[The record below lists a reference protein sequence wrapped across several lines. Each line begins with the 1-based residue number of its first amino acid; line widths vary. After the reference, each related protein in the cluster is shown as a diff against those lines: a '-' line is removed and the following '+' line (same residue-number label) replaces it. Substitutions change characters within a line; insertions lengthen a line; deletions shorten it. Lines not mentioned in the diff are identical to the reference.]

1 MADKQNVGGIEV
13 TADVKLGP
21 LNEKLEQLTDI
32 LKTFDNRKF
41 TVTGDL
47 KGSFFKDLD
56 QAIQKIAAGAKAPV
70 QLDAAQNSAAKLQD
84 QLNKMN
90 NLEAKVASFEVA
102 NDAAASIQ
110 AYLDAQKFVA
120 KISKFEI
127 DENSLAEQ
135 IQTALTGRK
144 FKLDVDIGEVTG
156 TVTPGKG
163 ATAAQRAATPA
174 AAAPAKPAAASAAA
188 TAAQAAGID
197 PSRIADAIAKAIAA
211 ATTGTAPAAHSAA
224 AKTEAARG
232 TSNTVSP
239 TAFGL
244 RADASPAAT
253 WAARQ
258 SIQYRGLGTQR
269 YDQPRPFVP
278 PGVHGFKFTKTMATQ
293 RPDIAMVLA
302 DAGVAPGEY
311 APKAAA
317 FQVAS
322 ILLQEQED
330 EAKDAV
336 LRAIYRSA
344 MDPFDVGGGAA
355 GLKTMGDRVVRRGFH
370 GRRPTPRGTGR
381 TPQFGGGRAQLN
393 AGTLT
398 EPSVI
403 GPALRTAMPTP
414 RTAWHTGEGVQFD
427 KEFIDRIEGLIGGQG
442 VATGRADTPA
452 IAQARARVAELE
464 KQEARTTPEEETL
477 ANLRSTVS
485 RFDTTQGLGVTGV
498 NREANWQEA
507 RELLRPR
514 MAKLVE
520 DVVSAGHKPR
530 EFFAGV
536 RRSMEGRIQEGG
548 KIEDIGSETGPLEL
562 EAITL
567 TQLYKDL
574 EIAQERRTG
583 GRISK
588 RGGRYGVRGAPMGK
602 FETGIVTPG
611 WIPRDLTEADVS
623 AERSQFR
630 GEPSQAG
637 DTYERKDKSKYSPA
651 QRLSEKQQLERQ
663 KQALSKQLADIG
675 AGTRTQVARTSAA
688 RRRLAER
695 GITQLVAGGQLPA
708 TAPIPEPPA
717 FLGART
723 PAAEVSLES
732 GSTTDIADA
741 KAKAR
746 GLSRFVG
753 PLLPGPEKY
762 RTESREWLQA
772 VAKVERANARI
783 ERARSQAVAG
793 VVGGKTAELEAA
805 GESSRQEQIA
815 AINAQIAEIDEK
827 LKTASDVVP
836 EPLTKEAGTERIA
849 SYTGKGGR
857 AVARKAKSTRRKA
870 LRGLGATVAEKG
882 VDKRPETELISAR
895 GKLFQRLFEG
905 EAYKRVEELRN
916 LESMTATGAVE
927 TYSQLSGQE
936 QVDPAIED
944 MLRNEARKQFIAA
957 LPEDEAD
964 LYTKAQ
970 GIPMTDEEA
979 QNWRA
984 NEVGRAARVGAEAT
998 AFDERHGRKRRT
1010 RATPAAEPTP
1020 AGTVTD
1026 INEYRAFRKKGG
1038 GIGWM
1043 GPKGFVSQKNVP
1055 AQNVASEMLRIGGA
1069 ASGEGSA
1076 GIPPGAIGAGGS
1088 GGGGGRVYDVRV
1100 RNFNELNRLLT
1111 GTTQQGALGALFRK
1125 SASPLDKMDFQGT
1138 PEEAAKAFAGG
1149 DLEKLQAMLR
1159 GEVAVPAA
1167 AGKRAKRVAAPRGAR
1182 AEARFE
1188 DAAFTFAQGAEPSEE
1203 IVNPP
1208 QPGYDYAF
1216 WPESPMYQPSP
1227 TFNQREEAR
1236 TVRPAEARMV
1246 ETRKQAE
1253 VTRARK
1259 EQDAADRAQEKAVD
1273 KLIEAGVKGMPKTS
1287 KSMKLASPE
1296 EEKPAAAGA
1305 AAKPAKAKA
1314 IDNPADDFYKA
1325 AAKAGYPIAPR
1336 TGMAD
1341 RRAAA
1346 QQEIAQQYG
1355 EFNLQRQMLPERAPG
1370 VAFAQVFARLT
1381 GVKGRMEAAAEARS
1395 SAERELLTAKELR
1408 MADEGRLVSVKE
1420 YRAALGENL
1429 GAQAA
1434 SMRSQGKS
1442 NQEIKTALAEQSAL
1456 HKRSI
1461 SEEKELVAQVAKRR
1475 DTEGEATQKLK
1486 ETDTALSKAGGKMA
1500 SFSQIGALFVGAKA
1514 FMLFNQALDQ
1524 TIQLASDVGGRA
1536 VDQMLGFQA
1545 TNDKVTKSLASQITA
1560 FHGNTLAAEG
1570 QMAVMAGLSDAG
1582 AKFIGKYVIPNAQA
1596 MAGSA
1601 ANVQASDMFR
1611 AASYRG
1617 GQGGKYMGFAP
1628 GLFEGQGG
1636 VLGGQL
1642 LAEQMGGV
1650 PGVLE
1655 RTVND
1660 LSAFTSDMRTI
1671 PQLERS
1677 IAADRANLIQIG
1689 PRSAA
1694 PSQAAYDAAVA
1705 AASAANAPMEGKIA
1719 FEEQRLA
1726 AAQGAPGTRTAY
1738 VKDLNDT
1745 MRRGAVRMGDLAGST
1760 AQLETQFKEF
1770 GTEMKDVPT
1779 DVQDAM
1785 KAAGEKLGGAA
1796 PDLLKKMIES
1806 GVGIEGLEGRSP
1818 AEQASLV
1825 GKAVQQFATGR
1836 TTPDQ
1841 QQYMN
1846 IQKQQLEAQRM
1857 GLEMQRAFQTEFVM
1871 PAEVS
1876 LERLMNPPVPIAAG
1890 TAQMAAVLPGGG
1902 GGVTAQ
1908 IAQIQKL
1915 QDANQAFATQ
1925 AKVLR
1930 VINPEDQTAARGLL
1944 QSLTDMGT
1952 QMQALSTR
1960 SAELAGALS
1969 AAQYENQR
1977 RVMNRSLQDA
1987 LALGG
1992 KRYDQEQGT
2001 LGALQRQQVMLDRQ
2015 NQSLSLQAQ
2024 QIGIMLSQR
2033 QINFQRAVA
2042 GFVTPGITAEERGAA
2057 IEQARIEAD
2066 YAQKQLDIQK
2076 QQATIAQKSYKLN
2089 IQIFDVTV
2097 ARQITDL
2104 KRELGLLD
2112 KTYIT
2117 NIEIKLN
2124 EDKIKEIDKQRQ
2136 VVAAQLNGYMQ
2147 KGIGW
2152 QNTMISTAVSAAAT
2166 ISGSVADFYKTVTTM
2181 TNSYFTSVALWMQT
2195 VANGGIPTGTTRGG
2209 GGGANRTN
2217 NLKSAA
2223 GSLGT
2228 YSSPTT
2234 MLVGEAG
2241 TETVAVLRN
2250 PRTATATPMGG
2261 GGGMTV
2267 VINVSGNSIR
2277 DDRDIDLLTDR
2288 IERKLNMKASLLG
2301 FRRPV

>member
-13 TADVKLGP
+13 TADVNLGP
-21 LNEKLEQLTDI
+21 LNEKLDQLKDI
-32 LKTFDNRKF
+32 LATFDKRKF

-56 QAIQKIAAGAKAPV
+56 AAIQKIAAGAKAPV
-70 QLDAAQNSAAKLQD
+70 QLDAAQNAAAKLQD

-110 AYLDAQKFVA
+110 AFLDSQKFVA

-174 AAAPAKPAAASAAA
+174 SAAPAKPAAAAAAA

-197 PSRIADAIAKAIAA
+197 PAKIADAIAKAIAA
-211 ATTGTAPAAHSAA
+211 ATSGTAPAARSAA
-224 AKTEAARG
+224 AKASAARG
-232 TSNTVSP
+232 PETTVSEAVSG
-239 TAFGL
+239 AFGL
-244 RADASPAAT
+244 RRDVSSSAE
-253 WAARQ
+253 WAARTNSPIPAIRQ
-258 SIQYRGLGTQR
+258 QLEGGGRIQYRGIGQQR
-269 YDQPRPFVP
+269 YDLPRSQPAEPR
-278 PGVHGFKFTKTMATQ
+278 GFRFSKGMAAA

-302 DAGVAPGEY
+302 DAGVLPGEY
-311 APKAAA
+311 APKEAA
-317 FQVAS
+317 FQVGS
-322 ILLQEQED
+322 ILLQEQEN
-330 EAKDAV
+330 EARDAV
-336 LRAIYRSA
+336 LKSIYRSA
-344 MDPFDVGGGAA
+344 ANPYDVGGGAA
-355 GLKTMGDRVVRRGFH
+355 GLKRMGDQGVRRGFH

-381 TPQFGGGRAQLN
+381 TPQFGGGRARLN

-427 KEFIDRIEGLIGGQG
+427 REFIDRVEGLIGGQG
-442 VATGRADTPA
+442 TATGRADTPA
-452 IAQARARVAELE
+452 IAQARARAAALE

-477 ANLRSTVS
+477 AKLRSTLS
-485 RFDTTQGLGVTGV
+485 SFDTSQTLGVTGV
-498 NREANWQEA
+498 NREANWQKA
-507 RELLRPR
+507 REELRPR
-514 MAKLVE
+514 MAKLRE

-611 WIPRDLTEADVS
+611 WIPRALTEA
-623 AERSQFR
+623 AEATERF
-630 GEPSQAG
+630 QAG
-637 DTYERKDKSKYSPA
+637 PKA
-651 QRLSEKQQLERQ
+651 
-663 KQALSKQLADIG
+663 
-675 AGTRTQVARTSAA
+675 TS
-688 RRRLAER
+688 
-695 GITQLVAGGQLPA
+695 
-708 TAPIPEPPA
+708 
-717 FLGART
+717 
-723 PAAEVSLES
+723 
-732 GSTTDIADA
+732 
-741 KAKAR
+741 
-746 GLSRFVG
+746 
-753 PLLPGPEKY
+753 
-762 RTESREWLQA
+762 
-772 VAKVERANARI
+772 
-783 ERARSQAVAG
+783 
-793 VVGGKTAELEAA
+793 
-805 GESSRQEQIA
+805 
-815 AINAQIAEIDEK
+815 
-827 LKTASDVVP
+827 
-836 EPLTKEAGTERIA
+836 
-849 SYTGKGGR
+849 GR
-857 AVARKAKSTRRKA
+857 AVARKEKSTRRKA

-882 VDKRPETELISAR
+882 VDKRPETGLISAR

-905 EAYKRVEELRN
+905 EAYKRIEELRN

-984 NEVGRAARVGAEAT
+984 NEVGRSARVGAEAT

-1010 RATPAAEPTP
+1010 RATPAAAPTP
-1020 AGTVTD
+1020 EGTVTD
-1026 INEYRAFRKKGG
+1026 LNEYRAFRKKGG
-1038 GIGWM
+1038 GIGWQ
-1043 GPKGFVSQKNVP
+1043 GPRGFVSQKNVP
-1055 AQNVASEMLRIGGA
+1055 AERVAEEIQRIGGA
-1069 ASGEGSA
+1069 ASG
-1076 GIPPGAIGAGGS
+1076 I
-1088 GGGGGRVYDVRV
+1088 GGGGGTALTRGGGGGGIVKVHV
-1100 RNFNELNRLLT
+1100 VNFADLGRLLS
-1111 GTTQQGALGALFRK
+1111 GTTNMGGLKKGIADSFDHIIQQATAAGVDPIEALKALGIPA
-1125 SASPLDKMDFQGT
+1125 A
-1138 PEEAAKAFAGG
+1138 EAKAAAGVP
-1149 DLEKLQAMLR
+1149 
-1159 GEVAVPAA
+1159 EV

-1182 AEARFE
+1182 AAARFE

-1208 QPGYDYAF
+1208 KPGYDYAF
-1216 WPESPMYQPSP
+1216 WPESPMYQPSAS
-1227 TFNQREEAR
+1227 FNQREEAR
-1236 TVRPAEARMV
+1236 TVNPAEAKRV
-1246 ETRKQAE
+1246 EASKQAE
-1253 VTRARK
+1253 VTRVRK
-1259 EQDAADRAQEKAVD
+1259 EQDAADKAQEKAVD
-1273 KLIEAGVKGMPKTS
+1273 RLINAGVSGMPKTS
-1287 KSMKLASPE
+1287 KSMKLATPE
-1296 EEKPAAAGA
+1296 EEKPAAAGT
-1305 AAKPAKAKA
+1305 AAKPTKAKG

-1336 TGMAD
+1336 TGAAD
-1341 RRAAA
+1341 RRAMA
-1346 QQEIAQQYG
+1346 QQEISQQYG

-1381 GVKGRMEAAAEARS
+1381 GVKGRMEAAADARS

-1434 SMRSQGKS
+1434 SMQSQGKS
-1442 NQEIKTALAEQSAL
+1442 NQEIKAALSEQSAL

-1475 DTEGEATQKLK
+1475 DTESEATQKLK

-1524 TIQLASDVGGRA
+1524 TIQLATDVGGRA

-1660 LSAFTSDMRTI
+1660 LSAFTSDMKTI

-1677 IAADRANLIQIG
+1677 IAEDRANLIQVG

-1738 VKDLNDT
+1738 IKDLNDT

-1785 KAAGEKLGGAA
+1785 KTAGEKLGGAA
-1796 PDLLKKMIES
+1796 PGLLQKMIES
-1806 GVGIEGLEGRSP
+1806 GVGIEGLEGKSS

-1836 TTPDQ
+1836 TTVDQ

-1846 IQKQQLEAQRM
+1846 IQKQQLDAQIA
-1857 GLEMQRAFQTEFVM
+1857 GIEMQRVFQTQFVM
-1871 PAEVS
+1871 PAQVS
-1876 LERLMNPPVPIAAG
+1876 LERLMNPPTPIAAG
-1890 TAQMAAVLPGGG
+1890 TAEMAAVIPTGGPQPAAN
-1902 GGVTAQ
+1902 VPNFTAQ
-1908 IAQIQKL
+1908 IAAIQKL
-1915 QDANQAFATQ
+1915 QDANQAYAQ
-1925 AKVLR
+1925 KSKVLE
-1930 VINPEDQTAARGLL
+1930 VINPDDRRNAEGLL
-1944 QSLTDMGT
+1944 DSLISMGAE
-1952 QMQALSTR
+1952 MQKISTA
-1960 SAELAGALS
+1960 SAKMSGELA
-1969 AAQYENQR
+1969 AAQYGNQR
-1977 RVMNRSLQDA
+1977 RIMVRELEDA
-1987 LALGG
+1987 LALSGQVNNAG
-1992 KRYDQEQGT
+1992 VGY
-2001 LGALQRQQVMLDRQ
+2001 LGVLQRQQVMLDRS

-2057 IEQARIEAD
+2057 IEQAGIEAD

-2076 QQATIAQKSYKLN
+2076 ELAKNAQKSYKLN
-2089 IQIFDVTV
+2089 IQIFDETV
-2097 ARQITDL
+2097 KRQITDL
-2104 KRELGLLD
+2104 RAGLGLLD
-2112 KTYIT
+2112 KNYIT

-2124 EDKIKEIDKQRQ
+2124 EDKLKEIDKARQ
-2136 VVAAQLNGYMQ
+2136 VVAAKLNGYISA
-2147 KGIGW
+2147 GIER
-2152 QNTMISTAVSAAAT
+2152 QNLMISTAVTAAAT

-2195 VANGGIPTGTTRGG
+2195 VANGGTPPGTTKGG
-2209 GGGANRTN
+2209 GGGAN
-2217 NLKSAA
+2217 KSNEIPNAA

-2228 YSSPTT
+2228 YSSPTS

-2241 TETVAVLRN
+2241 TETVAILRN
-2250 PRTATATPMGG
+2250 PRTASATPMGG